1 MQKTILRLMWP
12 YLQRYLAKQTAD
24 YLEKRRQQK
33 RQLKEEEAR
42 LAELAQNLSPAISAE
57 LGECP
62 PSPKLLTANAV
73 WYTLAGVLLGSALA
87 VILANVLRE
96 EN

>member
-12 YLQRYLAKQTAD
+12 YLQRYLAKHAAD

-42 LAELAQNLSPAISAE
+42 RAELAQNLSPALSAE
-57 LGECP
+57 PGKYP
-62 PSPKLLTANAV
+62 PPKLLTADAV
-73 WYTLAGVLLGSALA
+73 WYTLAGVLLGSALT

>member
-24 YLEKRRQQK
+24 YLEQRRQQK

-42 LAELAQNLSPAISAE
+42 LAELAQDLSPAISAE
-57 LGECP
+57 PGEGP
-62 PSPKLLTANAV
+62 PSKLLTANAV
-73 WYTLAGVLLGSALA
+73 WYTLAGVLLGSVLT

-96 EN
+96 ET